1 MKKKSRETRIDKD
14 NTIDTSPVKTDVYKY
29 PRGNRYN
36 IVYAK
41 TPNNNQH
48 IRRSDEELQKIID
61 SKPKNWTKKDFLGEG
76 KLNSQKLL
84 TRKETD
90 RKTLKFY
97 QTGKRINM
105 KNIFDNSTEE
115 SIREFKKGEIDFE
128 TLKNR
133 SSTIKWRS
141 NMSKKERELYD
152 KKVYYNLSEEQ
163 LKNKAQRQKEYYK
176 KKSRIK

>member
-1 MKKKSRETRIDKD
+1 MKKKGKEIITDKD
-14 NTIDTSPVKTDVYKY
+14 NTIDTSLVKTDVYKY

-48 IRRSDEELQKIID
+48 VRRSDEELQKIID

-76 KLNSQKLL
+76 KLNNQKLL

-141 NMSKKERELYD
+141 NMSNQELKLYD
-152 KKVYYNLSEEQ
+152 QKVYKNLTDEQ
-163 LKNKAQRQKEYYK
+163 LEAKRERQRDYFEKYLK
-176 KKSRIK
+176 KD